1 MVPTG
6 GDYAYH
12 VESDG
17 DAYVD
22 NGGWGVM
29 GSYGL
34 GSPDSE
40 DEYNSAYYTHPIG
53 DVIDIPWYIGTDS
66 CGISFTPRKISAFAL
81 RTSATATATVHIL
94 WIRMVM
100 SSASTVGMS

>member
-1 MVPTG
+1 MRIMLSRMVTPTSTMAVGVSWVPTG
-6 GDYAYH
+6 QLSGH
-12 VESDG
+12 I
-17 DAYVD
+17 
-22 NGGWGVM
+22 
-29 GSYGL
+29 
-34 GSPDSE
+34 E

-66 CGISFTPRKISAFAL
+66 CGINFTPRKISAFAL